1 MSTGRMSNLTHSDLE
16 HHLASFRL
24 SSFRT
29 GQREVISAVLD
40 GHDCLCIM
48 PTGGGKS
55 LCYQLPSIARE
66 GITLVISPLIALMK
80 DQVDSLEALGI
91 RASCINSSLSLPEQ
105 QIRLEQLARGEYDLV
120 YVAPERLRN
129 QRFLEAVRGTRIQLL
144 AVDEAH
150 CVSEWGH
157 DFRPDYARLG
167 RFRQR
172 LGNPQTIALTATA
185 TPYVRDDI
193 ALMLQLREP
202 RVFVSGFARENLHFE
217 VQDVSNG
224 REKDQRLLE
233 FLRETPGA
241 GIVYASSRK
250 RCEEVRQLIASELK
264 RAVGTYHA
272 GLLPDERRRVQED
285 FMADRLQIVTA
296 TNAFG
301 MGIDK
306 PDLRFVV
313 HYNMPGSLE
322 AYYQEAGRAGRDGQ
336 PARCLLLYTY
346 QDRYIQEFFIEN
358 AYPSRET
365 VQVVYEYLRTLDDDP
380 IEITLEDLK
389 ERLELPVG
397 AEGVGACE
405 RLLEKSGAL
414 ERMDSGENRA
424 SARLDSDLPT
434 LVDLLPKEAKV
445 QRRVLR
451 AIEQEVG
458 ERRWERVY
466 FHPQRIASA
475 LEMDRDAV
483 LRALRELNRLAAFDY
498 VPAFRGRAVHLLA
511 RDKPFQQLEIDF
523 EELAARRQ
531 AEYDKLERVIRFAR
545 ARGCRQLEIL
555 DYFGD
560 PDRRDCGRCDNCT
573 ARRSAPVASATVAA
587 AGDAQVIKAVRIV
600 LSGVARAQG
609 RFGKVIIAQMLC
621 GSKAAKVLRFRL
633 DQLSTFGLLGHLKL
647 PEITELIDATLA
659 AGLLDQADVER
670 NRPVLRLT
678 DLGNQVMRGQTPLPE
693 SFSLSVQVARRLSGT
708 SDSESKSHG
717 AFEGPH
723 PEREEMAA
731 NPRLM
736 KELRDWRR
744 QAAAAVGWPAF
755 RILSNAVLSRLAAEQ
770 PADLVQLLDVKGIGP
785 IFAHSYGEEVLA
797 IIARHRTGSPPA
809 AVPHAAAPPAED
821 HPESIREPVRSYHQA
836 GSDAAEPVSVSPPPL
851 PARAETIGQ
860 NQVKPNYYWSW
871 RLLYD
876 GFTADECKQI
886 RRLDDQQLVAHLLQA
901 IDQELPVDA
910 AWILQP
916 DHLALLDQV
925 VGDQTPARLRPL
937 LQQLPPEIRHE
948 HLQLY
953 LYCRATGNQAEVSS
967 LG

>member
-1 MSTGRMSNLTHSDLE
+1 MSDLTHLDLDSY
-16 HHLASFRL
+16 LARFRL

-29 GQREVISAVLD
+29 GQREVISAVLA
-40 GHDCLCIM
+40 GCDCLCIM

-66 GITLVISPLIALMK
+66 GVTLVISPLIALMK
-80 DQVDSLEALGI
+80 DQVDSMAALGI
-91 RASCINSSLSLPEQ
+91 RAACINSSLSLAEQ
-105 QIRLEQLARGEYDLV
+105 QDRLEQLARGEFDLV

-129 QRFLEAVRGTRIQLL
+129 QRFLEAIRGAKIQLL

-185 TPYVRDDI
+185 TPDVRTDI
-193 ALMLQLREP
+193 AEMLQLRDP

-217 VQDVSNG
+217 VQDISNG

-233 FLRETPGA
+233 FLRENPGA

-250 RCEEVRQLIASELK
+250 RCEEIRQLIAEQLK
-264 RAVGTYHA
+264 RTVGTYHA
-272 GLLPDERRRVQED
+272 GLLSEERRRVQED

-336 PARCLLLYTY
+336 PSRCLLLYTY

-424 SARLDSDLPT
+424 SVRLDSDLPT

-458 ERRWERVY
+458 DRRWERIY
-466 FHPQRIASA
+466 FHPQRIAGM
-475 LEMDRDAV
+475 LEMDREAV
-483 LRALRELNRLAAFDY
+483 LRALRELNRLEAFDY
-498 VPAFRGRAVHLLA
+498 VPAFRGRAVHLVM
-511 RDKPFQQLEIDF
+511 RDKPFDQLEIDF
-523 EELAARRQ
+523 EQLAARRQ

-545 ARGCRQLEIL
+545 ARHCRQREIL

-560 PDRRDCGRCDNCT
+560 PDRSTCGRCDNCT
-573 ARRSAPVASATVAA
+573 ARRSAAPSSDVSTAAVAD
-587 AGDAQVIKAVRIV
+587 DAQVLKAVRIV
-600 LSGVARAQG
+600 LSGVARAQE
-609 RFGKVIIAQMLC
+609 RFGKVIIAQMLI

-647 PEITELIDATLA
+647 PEVTELIDALLA

-678 DLGNQVMRGQTPLPE
+678 DSGNQVMRGQTPLSE
-693 SFSLSVQVARRLSGT
+693 SFALSVEVAGRLSGAASAAST
-708 SDSESKSHG
+708 SPTNARTIEDADGEQL
-717 AFEGPH
+717 
-723 PEREEMAA
+723 AA
-731 NPRLM
+731 DPRLE
-736 KELRDWRR
+736 KELRDWRK
-744 QAAAAVGWPAF
+744 QAAAANGWPPF
-755 RILSNAVLSRLAAEQ
+755 RIMSNAVLSRLAAIK
-770 PADLVQLLDVKGIGP
+770 PADLLQLLAVKGIGQY
-785 IFAHSYGEEVLA
+785 FANSYGEEVLA
-797 IIARHRTGSPPA
+797 IIARHRASSPKHVPRPDTSPPA
-809 AVPHAAAPPAED
+809 RGQS
-821 HPESIREPVRSYHQA
+821 ESIREAFDEYQTPAPAWA
-836 GSDAAEPVSVSPPPL
+836 GLAAPDSPPL
-851 PARAETIGQ
+851 PARAESIAR

-871 RLLYD
+871 RLLHD

-901 IDQELPVDA
+901 IEQELPVDLDWVFA
-910 AWILQP
+910 P
-916 DHLALLDQV
+916 DQLAMLDEV
-925 VGDQTPARLRPL
+925 VGDQPPARLRPL

-953 LYCRATGNQAEVSS
+953 LYCRGMTS
-967 LG
+967 

>member
-1 MSTGRMSNLTHSDLE
+1 MPDPTELDLDSC
-16 HHLASFRL
+16 LARFRL
-24 SSFRT
+24 ASFRT
-29 GQREVISAVLD
+29 GQREVISAVLA
-40 GHDCLCIM
+40 GCDCLCIM

-55 LCYQLPSIARE
+55 LCYQLPSIARQ
-66 GITLVISPLIALMK
+66 GVTLVISPLIALMK
-80 DQVDSLEALGI
+80 DQVDSMAALGI
-91 RASCINSSLSLPEQ
+91 RASCINSSLSLVEQ
-105 QIRLEQLARGEYDLV
+105 QERLEQLARGEFDLV

-129 QRFLEAVRGTRIQLL
+129 QRFLEAIRGARIQLL

-185 TPYVRDDI
+185 TPVVRADI
-193 ALMLQLREP
+193 AAMLQLRDP

-217 VQDVSNG
+217 VQDISNG

-233 FLRETPGA
+233 FLRENPGA

-250 RCEEVRQLIASELK
+250 RCEEIRQLIADQLK
-264 RAVGTYHA
+264 RTVGTYHA
-272 GLLPDERRRVQED
+272 GLLPEERRRVQDD
-285 FMADRLQIVTA
+285 FMADRVQIVTA

-336 PARCLLLYTY
+336 PSRCLLLYTY

-424 SARLDSDLPT
+424 SVRLDSDLPT

-458 ERRWERVY
+458 DRRWERVY
-466 FHPQRIASA
+466 FHPQRIAGV
-475 LEMDRDAV
+475 LEMDREAV
-483 LRALRELNRLAAFDY
+483 LRALRELSRLEAVDY
-498 VPAFRGRAVHLLA
+498 VPAFRGRAVHLLM
-511 RDKPFQQLEIDF
+511 RDKPFDQLEIDF

-545 ARGCRQLEIL
+545 ARHCRQREIL

-560 PDRRDCGRCDNCT
+560 PDRRTCGRCDNCT
-573 ARRSAPVASATVAA
+573 ARRSVAVSSGVPTAA
-587 AGDAQVIKAVRIV
+587 AADDAQVLKAVRIV
-600 LSGVARAQG
+600 LSGVARAQE
-609 RFGKVIIAQMLC
+609 RFGKGIIAQMLI

-647 PEITELIDATLA
+647 PEVTELIDALLA

-678 DLGNQVMRGQTPLPE
+678 DSGNQVMRGQASLPD
-693 SFSLSVQVARRLSGT
+693 SFALSVEVAARLSGSATTGSASPSHART
-708 SDSESKSHG
+708 SED
-717 AFEGPH
+717 AD
-723 PEREEMAA
+723 REQPAA
-731 NPRLM
+731 DPRLE
-736 KELRDWRR
+736 KELRQWRSR
-744 QAAAAVGWPAF
+744 AAAENGWPPF
-755 RILSNAVLSRLAAEQ
+755 RIMSNAVLSRLAAIQ
-770 PADLVQLLDVKGIGP
+770 PADPLQLLAVKGIGQY
-785 IFAHSYGEEVLA
+785 FVNTYGEEVLE
-797 IIARHRTGSPPA
+797 IIARHRSSSPEDAKRPA
-809 AVPHAAAPPAED
+809 ASSPEHGRR
-821 HPESIREPVRSYHQA
+821 ESIRELSDDYQTTASTRAGGTSPAPRCQLEPNPSHETRS
-836 GSDAAEPVSVSPPPL
+836 S
-851 PARAETIGQ
+851 RITIGAGDCCTRGSRRTSASRSAAWTI
-860 NQVKPNYYWSW
+860 NSWSLICCRPSSRNCPSTPPGFSLRISW
-871 RLLYD
+871 RCWTKSSATSPRPACDRCCNSCRLKSATNTCSCIC
-876 GFTADECKQI
+876 TAE
-886 RRLDDQQLVAHLLQA
+886 
-901 IDQELPVDA
+901 E
-910 AWILQP
+910 
-916 DHLALLDQV
+916 
-925 VGDQTPARLRPL
+925 
-937 LQQLPPEIRHE
+937 
-948 HLQLY
+948 
-953 LYCRATGNQAEVSS
+953 
-967 LG
+967 